1 MMSKNDNE
9 VDFLSFGYEYN
20 CRIKPTFKNLKY
32 CLCKFL
38 GKHLFYFF
46 FNFWDCVLSDHGIL
60 CCLKANKIIEKS
72 LTVAYSLLQK

>member
-1 MMSKNDNE
+1 MQISWE
-9 VDFLSFGYEYN
+9 AL
-20 CRIKPTFKNLKY
+20 IL
-32 CLCKFL
+32 
-38 GKHLFYFF
+38 FF